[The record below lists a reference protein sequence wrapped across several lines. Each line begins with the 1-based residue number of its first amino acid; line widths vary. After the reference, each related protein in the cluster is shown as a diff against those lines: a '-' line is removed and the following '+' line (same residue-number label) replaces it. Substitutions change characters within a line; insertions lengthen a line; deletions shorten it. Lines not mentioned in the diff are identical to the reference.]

1 MLIRDSSSGGERSAE
16 DRGAVGS
23 KAIDSDFIRI
33 RSRLPPVPYLFIFC
47 FKSLFMK
54 KIREGKAEVFVP
66 SESLTKKSE
75 TFYNPGMEHQRNV
88 TIACLRLAKPKEVL
102 DPLAATGI
110 RGIRILKEV
119 EGVENVVFND
129 RNPTA
134 VKYIEKNLRL
144 NKIQKRC
151 YEIHGKNANVLFL
164 EDKRY
169 DYVDI
174 DPFGSPVRYL
184 RNVGYSLGKNSIL
197 GVTATD
203 SGALAGKFAKAC
215 FRRYGVFVGKT
226 DFPKELGVR
235 VLITSI
241 LQNLAQ
247 HDLTF
252 EPLYSHANHYFRTI
266 GLVKSK
272 PDKNLSKI
280 RMVSYCPKC
289 HSKVIGI
296 ESECENCK
304 GKTDVL
310 GPLWTGKIQDK
321 DFVRKLLSK
330 FEFVRKKEIVLCLE
344 EIDFPFYYDL
354 HQIARS
360 LKTSSPKI
368 ESVIEDL
375 RKRGFKASRTHLC
388 ATGVKTN
395 AGVKWIL
402 ELLK

>member
-1 MLIRDSSSGGERSAE
+1 MLKTWVSWVQI
-16 DRGAVGS
+16 
-23 KAIDSDFIRI
+23 
-33 RSRLPPVPYLFIFC
+33 PPVPYLFIFC

-54 KIREGKAEVFVP
+54 TVKEGKAEVFVP

-88 TIACLRLAKPKEVL
+88 TIACLGLAKPKEVL
-102 DPLAATGI
+102 DPLAATGV

-174 DPFGSPVRYL
+174 DPFGSPVKFFPDVTHAL
-184 RNVGYSLGKNSIL
+184 KKDSLL

-215 FRRYGVFVGKT
+215 FRRYGVSVGRT
-226 DFPKELGVR
+226 DFPKELGIR
-235 VLITSI
+235 VLMTFI
-241 LQNLAQ
+241 LKDLARYEF
-247 HDLTF
+247 TF
-252 EPLYSHANHYFRTI
+252 EPLYSHANHYFRVI
-266 GLVKSK
+266 GRIDYG
-272 PDKNLSKI
+272 PDRNLSKI
-280 RMVSYCPKC
+280 QFVSYCPKC

-310 GPLWTGKIQDK
+310 GPLWTGKIQDRG
-321 DFVRKLLSK
+321 FCRELLTK
-330 FEFVRKKEIVLCLE
+330 FGFGNMKEIVLCSQ
-344 EIDFPFYYDL
+344 EIDSPFYYDL

-368 ESVIEDL
+368 ESVIEKL
-375 RKRGFKASRTHLC
+375 RENGFQASRTHLC
-388 ATGVKTN
+388 GTGVKTD
-395 AGVKWIL
+395 AGVSEIL
-402 ELLK
+402 KLMNL